1 MRTGDTRGD
10 KTPEPQAF
18 EPPTREPIDEN
29 IDLEGIEVTNYALR
43 QFEAVD
49 KNIFLRGSSEG
60 SKHEESIPCH
70 CRYNPSTDSRSLAC
84 GESSD
89 CINRLVQMECNALT
103 CPCGSYCLNRRFQ
116 KRQYAKVRIIDA
128 GRKGFGMQALEDLD
142 TGSFVM
148 EYMGEV
154 VTAGEFRKRAGVYQ
168 SEGIQHHYF
177 MSIGNNRVIDA
188 TRKGCIARFIN
199 HSCGPNCVL
208 QKWMVGG
215 AIRMGIFVEKP
226 IKRGEEITFDYKFER
241 MAGSEPQPCYC
252 GSPAC
257 KGIIGVAKERSKK
270 HVQSTAGVD
279 EDVDNCVADID
290 EEIEDDTVT
299 RHQRDD
305 IRRRHAA
312 VDDEEYGRADADDYY
327 SGSEDDDGAQYSDSS
342 SVGRAGF
349 TRMRRRN
356 TKKTGLTS
364 PEQVLKF
371 VQIMHRSARQTRIIE
386 ILIGKLM
393 ETNDPRLLKSLIGLQ
408 GASILRSWLQDYE
421 NDDVMMIKILQCI
434 AHMPISTRNT
444 IEENRLEE
452 AVKPLCSYSD
462 ETIAG
467 MASDLVEKWATLRH
481 VFKIPKKNRK
491 ESAAGAA
498 ETLTGVEKT
507 PVGSRRESPNH
518 AANGTPPVSVGQ
530 HIMANAAAGAVSGGG
545 GGGDGDSPAGV
556 MRWRSSNNMSQ
567 PPSRMRSESP
577 APRDMR
583 GYPQP
588 SQQHHQHQQQQQQQ
602 PYYGNQQQYA
612 PANATLVATANG
624 WARRGSMYRG
634 QSPVRAPYNTGYR
647 SRYGQQQQM
656 PSRSRSPGAFHRT
669 GAPYS
674 TSRYPR

>member
-1 MRTGDTRGD
+1 
-10 KTPEPQAF
+10 
-18 EPPTREPIDEN
+18 
-29 IDLEGIEVTNYALR
+29 
-43 QFEAVD
+43 
-49 KNIFLRGSSEG
+49 
-60 SKHEESIPCH
+60 
-70 CRYNPSTDSRSLAC
+70 
-84 GESSD
+84 
-89 CINRLVQMECNALT
+89 
-103 CPCGSYCLNRRFQ
+103 
-116 KRQYAKVRIIDA
+116 
-128 GRKGFGMQALEDLD
+128 
-142 TGSFVM
+142 
-148 EYMGEV
+148 
-154 VTAGEFRKRAGVYQ
+154 
-168 SEGIQHHYF
+168 
-177 MSIGNNRVIDA
+177 
-188 TRKGCIARFIN
+188 
-199 HSCGPNCVL
+199 
-208 QKWMVGG
+208 
-215 AIRMGIFVEKP
+215 
-226 IKRGEEITFDYKFER
+226 
-241 MAGSEPQPCYC
+241 
-252 GSPAC
+252 
-257 KGIIGVAKERSKK
+257 KK
-270 HVQSTAGVD
+270 HVQSTVGVD

-312 VDDEEYGRADADDYY
+312 VDDEEYGRAHADDYY

-342 SVGRAGF
+342 SVGRAGL
-349 TRMRRRN
+349 TRMPRRN

-386 ILIGKLM
+386 ILVGKLM

-462 ETIAG
+462 ETISG
-467 MASDLVEKWATLRH
+467 MASDLVKKWATLRH

-498 ETLTGVEKT
+498 ETLAGVEKT

-518 AANGTPPVSVGQ
+518 AANGTPLVSVGQ
-530 HIMANAAAGAVSGGG
+530 HTMANAAAGAVSGGG

-583 GYPQP
+583 GYSQP

-602 PYYGNQQQYA
+602 PYYGNQQQHQQQYA
-612 PANATLVATANG
+612 PASATLVATANG
-624 WARRGSMYRG
+624 WGRRGSMYRG
-634 QSPVRAPYNTGYR
+634 QSPVRAPYNAGYR
-647 SRYGQQQQM
+647 SRYGQQQQI

-669 GAPYS
+669 GTPYS
-674 TSRYPR
+674 TSRYPRSSGYNTPGSSYQQQQQQQQQHVRGRYSSWGNQSSYVNNEHADLAYDSGGGRRNAGLENDGGNRADYANHNSPPVAPAAATNSAAGAPKLAPGWRTAYTGDGIAYYYHETTKQTQWEPPVVETAGHSAPVPPAMSNTGAGAAGGNSRRSNLGLPSSADHHTSGSGSQYHYNQAHESRVPSASSVSMPGDRWGASAGAEDAKMSGVPKTRAEEGIDRAQRMGAMQSRTSTI